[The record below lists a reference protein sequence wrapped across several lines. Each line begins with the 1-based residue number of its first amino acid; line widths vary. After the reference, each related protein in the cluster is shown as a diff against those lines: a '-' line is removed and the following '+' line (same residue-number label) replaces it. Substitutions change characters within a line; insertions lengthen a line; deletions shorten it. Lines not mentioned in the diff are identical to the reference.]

1 MINYL
6 DIQEAV
12 WNAISSIN
20 KYTVVDYIEFDGIE
34 PPFIR
39 LGNLY
44 FDDNS
49 VKNGEGVKAQQ
60 YINIYSTYS
69 GKKEIL
75 EMMDEVSRSMANIKN
90 IDITYI
96 DNNMNMTVKRHNVH
110 IKRGHISI
118 NLAKDQ
124 LGSIDLRMDKNNN
137 KFYHA
142 VMVFDIYIY

>member
-20 KYTVVDYIEFDGIE
+20 KYTVVDYIGFDEIE

-49 VKNGEGVKAQQ
+49 VKTGEGIKAQQ
-60 YINIYSTYS
+60 YVNIYSTYS

-75 EMMDEVSRSMANIKN
+75 EMMDEVNRSIANIKN
-90 IDITYI
+90 IDIAHI
-96 DNNMNMTVKRHNVH
+96 DNDMNITVEKHDVYV
-110 IKRGHISI
+110 KRGHISI

-124 LGSIDLRMDKNNN
+124 LGSIHLRMDKNNN

>member
-6 DIQEAV
+6 DIQEAI
-12 WNAISSIN
+12 WNAVSSIN
-20 KYTVVDYIEFDGIE
+20 KYTVVDYIEFDEIE

-49 VKNGEGVKAQQ
+49 VKNGEGIKAQQ

-69 GKKEIL
+69 GKREIL
-75 EMMDEVSRSMANIKN
+75 EMMDEVNRSMVNIKN
-90 IDITYI
+90 IDIAHI
-96 DNNMNMTVKRHNVH
+96 DSNMNVTVERHDVH
-110 IKRGHISI
+110 VKKGHISI

-124 LGSIDLRMDKNNN
+124 LGSIHLRMDKNNN

>member
-12 WNAISSIN
+12 WNAVSSIN
-20 KYTVVDYIEFDGIE
+20 KYTVVDYIEFDEIE

-69 GKKEIL
+69 GKREIL
-75 EMMDEVSRSMANIKN
+75 EMMDEVNRSMVNIKN
-90 IDITYI
+90 IDIAHI
-96 DNNMNMTVKRHNVH
+96 DSNMNVAVERHDVHVK
-110 IKRGHISI
+110 KGHISI

-124 LGSIDLRMDKNNN
+124 LGSIHLRMDKNNN

>member
-20 KYTVVDYIEFDGIE
+20 KYTVVDYIEFDEIK

-69 GKKEIL
+69 GKREIL
-75 EMMDEVSRSMANIKN
+75 EMMDEVNRSMVNIKN
-90 IDITYI
+90 IDIAHI
-96 DNNMNMTVKRHNVH
+96 DSNMNVTVERHDVH
-110 IKRGHISI
+110 VKKGHTSI

-124 LGSIDLRMDKNNN
+124 LGSIHLRMDKNNN